1 MTHTHSPAAADHPF
15 KTMNTI
21 IAIDPGVSGGIAVRH
36 HTADVTVY
44 PMPETDSDI
53 RDLLAEI
60 VRNHYEDEFS
70 VPIAVIEDLPKT
82 TGGNIPES
90 RVFVMARNFGY
101 VVAVCD
107 TLNLEVKMLPPKKW
121 QKLVGAGVR
130 GSRSKTEWK
139 NHLKQLAQ
147 RLHPTMKVTL
157 KTADA
162 LLLLEAHKKETTV

>member
-1 MTHTHSPAAADHPF
+1 
-15 KTMNTI
+15 MNTL

-36 HTADVTVY
+36 HTSDVTVY
-44 PMPETDSDI
+44 GMPETDSDI
-53 RDLLAEI
+53 RDLLREI
-60 VRNHYEDEFS
+60 VSNHYADSFQIP
-70 VPIAVIEDLPKT
+70 VVVIEDIPKT

-101 VVAVCD
+101 VTAVCD
-107 TLNLEVKMLPPKKW
+107 SLNLEVKLCPPKRW

-130 GSRSKTEWK
+130 GTKSKTQWK

-147 RLHPTMKVTL
+147 RLHPSMRVTL

-162 LLLLEAHKKETTV
+162 LLILEAYSMETSI